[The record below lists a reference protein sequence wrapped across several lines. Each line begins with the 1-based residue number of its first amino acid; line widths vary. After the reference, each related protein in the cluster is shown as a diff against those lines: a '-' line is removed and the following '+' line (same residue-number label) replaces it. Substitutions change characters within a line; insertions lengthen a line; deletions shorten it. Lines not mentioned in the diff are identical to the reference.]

1 MITDAEIREQGY
13 IYFLAEAPELLQ
25 TIEQELLSLSEIHST
40 ATVHNLMRATHTIK
54 GGAATVGLEV
64 INKISHS
71 LEDIFKSLY
80 KPEVVLDF
88 ELHSLLYQGYDCL
101 KLALNSQLTDSVIND
116 DELLERANS
125 VFAQIQ
131 DKLGDAFDK
140 DTYIPTSQELGFD
153 IVKSIFE
160 SGVNQRLESINDAIA
175 NIDDYMEF
183 ADFLKSQAE
192 VFLGLAESLN
202 LPGFGEIS
210 QAILAALQTN
220 PTQVR
225 QIAKIALLDLQ
236 KAQTDILA
244 GDRTRG
250 GSPSTALLQ
259 LGITTTEQSSP
270 DTLTEFLDSQNE
282 FYQFLIT
289 SANNTN
295 QGIKPETA
303 KFYLKVIRY
312 IFGWF
317 SHETEIPISEMSVDI
332 LISNHEDENY
342 LSYVQNWLNKFLKF
356 IREDNDSESLC
367 LYRQGLILI
376 ILLAV
381 AKFQYY
387 RQKTDNRIAFIKA
400 LQNKI
405 TALATAYKKHPPV
418 TPQEKNWAE
427 SPKLQELLV
436 SKHISKT
443 TEAVDNHLLESI
455 WGGSTNQDSADELVN
470 PAIPETKELNH
481 HPHPEQSLSV
491 IEKASTNITEKVTD
505 IANGQIEEKYQ
516 SSFTKKNQ
524 VSSSVRVDVEGLQ
537 RINYLG
543 GELLVYQKR
552 RGLND
557 EQVQEIIE
565 RLSQQLS
572 RHQETLNQL
581 RDLPLQIH
589 NAQSQHTQDFASVKF
604 DSLEMDV
611 YTEFHST
618 LHEAIEETLQLQE
631 TTESIDFLL
640 KQASQISEKQ
650 QYLALNLLDNLVEA
664 RMLPLGNILNLF
676 PQMVKQLGNVYQKR
690 VELRLT
696 GTGLLIDKAIA
707 EKLYDPILQLVR
719 NAFDHGIEPPHVRR
733 ERGKPETGIIEIC
746 AYHQGS
752 KTVIEVRD
760 DGQGLNLEKIR
771 QKAIALNLHSENTHW
786 HESDLLDVMF
796 TPGFSTV
803 DQVSEIS
810 GRGMGLDIVR
820 SQLQTL
826 NASISV
832 QSQPNQGTTFIFKIP
847 FSMTTDQLMLVQAGG
862 VVYAL
867 LLDSIEKILIPSRQ
881 QIREFEGKKVLHC
894 HIDDDETMVSL
905 YQFSDL
911 MSYNSSLAAN
921 LTNNNLL
928 PEHNTEIM
936 NNPVLL
942 LRHNHGVFGLEV
954 DQIIGEQELVIRP
967 LGNAIAPPKYIY
979 GCSSLPNG
987 TLILVID
994 GTLLL
999 QSIEMQA
1006 TLDLSTLPSANS
1018 VHNSSLPVADSAIK
1032 SIPLLTAAQNSKEIQ
1047 PSQPLEINSKVP
1059 RVVLVV
1065 DDAISLRQ
1073 TVSLTLQKSGYQVI
1087 QAQNGIEALEQL
1099 QRHPQIQVVISDLE
1113 MPRMNG
1119 FELLTHIRQNPN
1131 LAKSPVV
1138 ILTSRSAEKHRQ
1150 LAEELGAQGY
1160 LTKPYLEHELL
1171 AIVEQL
1177 INTENKNLNQFVT
1190 V

>member
-25 TIEQELLSLSEIHST
+25 TIEQELLSLSETHNT

-54 GGAATVGLEV
+54 GGAATVGLEI
-64 INKISHS
+64 INKIAHS
-71 LEDIFKSLY
+71 LENIFKSLY
-80 KPEVVLDF
+80 KPQIVLDF
-88 ELHSLLYQGYDCL
+88 ELHSLLYQGYECL
-101 KLALNSQLTDSVIND
+101 KLALNSELTDSVIND
-116 DELLERANS
+116 DELLERADS
-125 VFAQIQ
+125 LLTQLQA
-131 DKLGDAFDK
+131 KLGDSFGK

-160 SGVNQRLESINDAIA
+160 SGVNQRLQSINDAIS
-175 NIDDYMEF
+175 NLEDYIEF

-210 QAILAALQTN
+210 QAILAALHTN
-220 PTQVR
+220 PTQVG
-225 QIAKIALLDLQ
+225 QIAKIALVDLQ
-236 KAQTDILA
+236 QAQADVLA

-259 LGITTTEQSSP
+259 LGIATRDQLSS
-270 DTLTEFLDSQNE
+270 DALTEFLDSQNE

-289 SANNTN
+289 SENNIN

-317 SHETEIPISEMSVDI
+317 NHETEIPISEMCLDI

-342 LSYVQNWLNKFLKF
+342 LSYVENWLKKFLQF
-356 IREDNDSESLC
+356 IREDGDSESLC

-387 RQKTDNRIAFIKA
+387 HQKTDNRITFIKA

-405 TALATAYKKHPPV
+405 TVLATVYKKHPPV
-418 TPQEKNWAE
+418 TTQEKNWAE

-436 SKHISKT
+436 SAYTSKT
-443 TEAVDNHLLESI
+443 TVAVDNHLLESI
-455 WGGSTNQDSADELVN
+455 WGGSTNEDSADELIN
-470 PAIPETKELNH
+470 PAIPENKELNNH
-481 HPHPEQSLSV
+481 SHPAQSLSV
-491 IEKASTNITEKVTD
+491 IEQGSTNITEKVID
-505 IANGQIEEKYQ
+505 VGNGQIAEKYQ
-516 SSFTKKNQ
+516 PSFSKKNQ

-537 RINYLG
+537 RINYLA

-581 RDLPLQIH
+581 RDLPLQMH
-589 NAQSQHTQDFASVKF
+589 NAKSQHTQDFASVKF

-611 YTEFHST
+611 YTEFHLT

-640 KQASQISEKQ
+640 KQASQISDKQ
-650 QYLALNLLDNLVEA
+650 QHLSLNLLDNLVEA

-690 VELRLT
+690 VELHLT

-719 NAFDHGIEPPHVRR
+719 NAFDHGIEAPHIRR

-771 QKAIALNLHSENTHW
+771 QKAIALNLHPENSHW

-867 LLDSIEKILIPSRQ
+867 LLDSIQKIVIPSRQ
-881 QIREFEGKKVLHC
+881 QIREFEGKKVLHW
-894 HIDDDETMVSL
+894 HTDNDETMVSL

-911 MSYNSSLAAN
+911 MSYNNSLTTN
-921 LTNNNLL
+921 LNNNLL
-928 PEHNTEIM
+928 AEHNTEIT

-942 LRHNHGVFGLEV
+942 LKHNHGVFALEV

-1006 TLDLSTLPSANS
+1006 TLDLSTLPAANS
-1018 VHNSSLPVADSAIK
+1018 SHNSSLPVADSHTK
-1032 SIPLLTAAQNSKEIQ
+1032 SIPLLTAAHNSREIQ
-1047 PSQPLEINSKVP
+1047 PSQSLEANTKAP

-1131 LAKSPVV
+1131 LSKSPVV

-1171 AIVEQL
+1171 AIVEKL
-1177 INTENKNLNQFVT
+1177 INTENNNLNRFVT